1 MAALVDSHC
10 HVGEAEYDADREA
23 VMARARAA
31 GVRQFVVA
39 SAGGTIET
47 NRRAIEL
54 AEREPDCYA
63 VIGVHP
69 HDAKLVDEALL
80 EQIRAWA
87 RRPRVVGIGET
98 GLDYHYDHSP
108 RERQL
113 AEFRRF
119 AALAREA
126 ALPMVVH
133 SRAAAEE
140 TLRVLREERVESA
153 VMHCFTY
160 GPDVARRVVDLDLYV
175 SFSGIVTFRGAGDVR
190 EAARLV
196 PLDRLLV
203 ETDCPYLAP
212 EPKRGGRNEPA
223 RVADVA
229 RGLAAAIARPVEEVA
244 ERTAEN
250 ARRLFRL
257 PSDS

>member
-10 HVGEAEYDADREA
+10 HLGEAEYDADREA

-39 SAGGTIET
+39 SPGGTIET

-119 AALAREA
+119 VALAREA
-126 ALPMVVH
+126 ALPVVVH

-160 GPDVARRVVDLDLYV
+160 GPDVARRVVDLGLYV

-196 PLDRLLV
+196 PLDRLLI

-257 PSDS
+257 PSG

>member
-1 MAALVDSHC
+1 MVSFVDSHC
-10 HVGEAEYDADREA
+10 HVGEAEYDADRDA
-23 VMARARAA
+23 VMARARTA

-39 SAGGTIET
+39 AAGGTVET
-47 NRRAIEL
+47 NLRALDL
-54 AEREPDCYA
+54 AEREADCYA

-69 HDAKLVDEALL
+69 HDAKLVDDALL
-80 EQIRAWA
+80 EQIRVWA

-108 RERQL
+108 RERQI
-113 AEFRRF
+113 AEFRRS
-119 AALAREA
+119 AALARKA
-126 ALPMVVH
+126 SLPLVIH
-133 SRAAAEE
+133 SRCAAEE
-140 TLRVLREERVESA
+140 TLEVLREEQVESA

-160 GPDVARRVVDLDLYV
+160 GPEVARRVAALGLYV
-175 SFSGIVTFRGAGDVR
+175 SFSGIVTFRNAGDVR

-203 ETDCPYLAP
+203 ETDCPYLSP

-223 RVADVA
+223 RIADVV
-229 RGLAAAIARPVEEVA
+229 RGLAAALGLPAEEVG

-250 ARRLFRL
+250 ARRLFAL
-257 PSDS
+257 PPR